1 MIFPERNI
9 IQKKGETYVL
19 LCEGVLLSLL
29 PADAS
34 EYEKKED
41 GKWHK
46 VGMACNSDPNCQTP
60 AEECKHYKIAPE
72 VVPVDQLRETK
83 L

>member
-1 MIFPERNI
+1 MYY
-9 IQKKGETYVL
+9 YVK
-19 LCEGVLLSLL
+19 
-29 PADAS
+29 
-34 EYEKKED
+34 EYCYPYYQLMPVEHEKKED

-72 VVPVDQLRETK
+72 VVPVDQLRETR